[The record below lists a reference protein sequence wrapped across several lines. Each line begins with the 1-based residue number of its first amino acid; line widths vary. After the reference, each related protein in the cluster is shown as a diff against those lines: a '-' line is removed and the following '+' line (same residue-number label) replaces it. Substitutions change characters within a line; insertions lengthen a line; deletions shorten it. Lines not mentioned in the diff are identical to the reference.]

1 MIAFPGAEQQRRRL
15 AGWPKSALL
24 MIGSAVVLWTAWIF
38 PAAAD
43 TKRVVLL
50 FDERP
55 GLPGMAAVEAG
66 FVNWLTSHLSDR
78 LEVYHEAMDLSR
90 FGTTAYR
97 TRLREFLQAKYA
109 DKKIDLAVAVM
120 GPALDFLLD
129 NAEAIFPGVPI
140 LFCGVDKRE
149 IAGRSLPP
157 HVSGIFLR
165 RMFKPTVQ
173 VALELHPDVRHIVV
187 VAAASSTR
195 ASNCDAPSTSIARVH
210 HTASVASLGT

>member
-1 MIAFPGAEQQRRRL
+1 MIAPSGAEQQRRLL
-15 AGWPKSALL
+15 AVWPKSALL
-24 MIGSAVVLWTAWIF
+24 MIGGALVLWAAWFF

-66 FVNWLTSHLSDR
+66 FVSTLTSNLSDR
-78 LEVYHEAMDLSR
+78 LEIYQEGMDLSR

-97 TRLREFLQAKYA
+97 TRLRDFLQAKYA

-120 GPALDFLLD
+120 SPALDFLLD
-129 NAEAIFPGVPI
+129 NAEAIFPGAHIV
-140 LFCGVDKRE
+140 FCGVDKRE
-149 IAGRSLPP
+149 VAGRSLPP
-157 HVSGIFLR
+157 HVSGIYLR
-165 RMFKPTVQ
+165 RMFKPTLK

-187 VAAASSTR
+187 VAGKSQFDNRVLEAAKKEWSETR
-195 ASNCDAPSTSIARVH
+195 IGSRSGI
-210 HTASVASLGT
+210 